1 MTSRA
6 LVFAVAL
13 GTSIPALAQTRVVD
27 LKAADAV
34 GLTSLSPR
42 SDRIAAR
49 VGTDRIAVWSLPD
62 GALVKEMK
70 LSQRPV
76 GLLFGQTDQIVVAL
90 ADGAI
95 EVRALTTGATL
106 RRMDA
111 GVRQDVLAIS
121 VDGRFL
127 ATAGTEQIR
136 LWDSSG
142 KLLHTFG
149 HDFGS
154 VTSLAFAPDGALLA
168 SAGLDTNVHFW
179 DVATGRQKSSLSN
192 RLLST
197 FSLTFT
203 PDGRNLVIGGANGA
217 IEIIDVATASIARR
231 FRAEKHALGSL
242 CLSQDGRFI
251 GALYFD
257 VNGGAL
263 SAPVVVGELAS
274 ARAMRRVT
282 PPGPP
287 ATAAGFTTDGRL
299 LYTTSKGQALSV
311 WAIPGSSASTSE
323 AATLK

>member
-6 LVFAVAL
+6 LVFAAAL
-13 GTSIPALAQTRVVD
+13 GASLPALAQTRVVD

-34 GLTSLSPR
+34 ALTILSPR
-42 SDRIAAR
+42 SDRLAAR

-70 LSQRPV
+70 LPQRPIA
-76 GLLFGQTDQIVVAL
+76 LLFGETDQVVVAL
-90 ADGAI
+90 ADGAV
-95 EVRALTTGATL
+95 EVRVIATGATL

-111 GVRQDVLAIS
+111 GVRQDVLAVS
-121 VDGRFL
+121 ADGRVV

-149 HDFGS
+149 HEFGS
-154 VTSLAFAPDGALLA
+154 VASLAFSPDGTLLA

-203 PDGRNLVIGGANGA
+203 PDGKNLVIGGANGT
-217 IEIIDVATASIARR
+217 IEIIDRATASIVRR
-231 FRAEKHALGSL
+231 FRTEKHAVGSL
-242 CLSQDGRFI
+242 CLSQDGRLI

-263 SAPVVVGELAS
+263 PAPLAVWELGS

-287 ATAAGFTTDGRL
+287 ATAAGFTSDGRL
-299 LYTTSKGQALSV
+299 LYTTSKGQELSV
-311 WAIPGSSASTSE
+311 WAIPGSSSSASE